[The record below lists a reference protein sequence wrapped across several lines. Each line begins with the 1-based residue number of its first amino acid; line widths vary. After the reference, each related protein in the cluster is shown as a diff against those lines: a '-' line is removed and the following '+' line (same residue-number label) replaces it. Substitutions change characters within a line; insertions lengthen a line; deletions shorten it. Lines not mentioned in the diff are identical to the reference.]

1 MRVEAVTGRANW
13 DAVLAAGAH
22 ASLQQ
27 GWAYGDAAAGAG
39 REVLRLLVRGV
50 DGSPLALVQILRRR
64 LVGRFGVGAL
74 MRGPYWLKPPADGD
88 EAALIALLRAE
99 CPRTAILW
107 SPDDADGAD
116 RRAGAGRVMTG
127 QSTVWL
133 DLTEDTEDLLRNL
146 DGKWR
151 NMLRRAERAGFGLKA
166 ARGGS
171 SLDWLIDANEAHR
184 RRVGYRGPSPDFLRM
199 LAAAQAPPGPLVLI
213 ATEQSGE
220 PVAGVLMVRH
230 GAAATYLAGCTS
242 PRGRELRAH
251 HRLLFEAMRRLA
263 DEGVRRLDL
272 GGVETHDSPG
282 IARFKLGTGGRLAT
296 LAGTY
301 LVPPRF

>member
-1 MRVEAVTGRANW
+1 MRVEAMTRRANW
-13 DAVLAAGAH
+13 ETMLAAGPQS
-22 ASLQQ
+22 SLQQ

-64 LVGRFGVGAL
+64 LVGRFGVGAI
-74 MRGPYWLKPPADGD
+74 MRGPYWLKPPAPGE

-99 CPRTAILW
+99 CPRTALLW

-133 DLTEDTEDLLRNL
+133 ELSASAEALLRNL

-151 NMLRRAERAGFGLKA
+151 NMLRRAERADFGLKT

-199 LAAAQAPPGPLVLI
+199 LAAAEAPPGPLVLV
-213 ATEQSGE
+213 ATERTE

-230 GAAATYLAGCTS
+230 GSTATYLAGCTS

-272 GGVETHDSPG
+272 GGVETHGSPG
-282 IARFKLGTGGRLAT
+282 IVRFKLGTGGRLAT